1 MNSKTV
7 SYLLWLPMLVGI
19 GGLHRFYNGKMV
31 TGTIWLLTGG
41 LFGVGQIIDLFLMS
55 DMVETHNLKRSYRL
69 GVPYTPSDPVL
80 EKVLELKP
88 EQLEVKLLKLAQARN
103 GKISVTQG
111 VIETGL
117 DFAKVETALLGI
129 AKKGHA
135 EIQNDPV
142 TGAIVYVFPELVG
155 PELVGPELVGPEL
168 VGPELVGSDWVRSE
182 LAGRKG

>member
-7 SYLLWLPMLVGI
+7 SYLLWLSMFMGV

-55 DMVETHNLKRSYRL
+55 DMVEEHNLKRSHRM
-69 GVPYTPSDPVL
+69 GVPYVSGDPVI
-80 EKVLELKP
+80 ERVLDLRP
-88 EQLEVKLLKLAQARN
+88 EQLEIKLLKAAQARN

-111 VIETGL
+111 VMETGA
-117 DFAKVETALLGI
+117 DFAKVEAALTGI

-135 EIQNDPV
+135 DIQNDPQ
-142 TGAIVYVFPELVG
+142 TGTILYVFPELVTDTR
-155 PELVGPELVGPEL
+155 VFSARV
-168 VGPELVGSDWVRSE
+168 
-182 LAGRKG
+182 